1 MGCSTTF
8 QNSQLEMADKKAHT
22 KQLVVVAT
30 MQEEKLTS
38 DKLDI
43 AGLSESSYHAI
54 PTIFSS

>member
-22 KQLVVVAT
+22 KQLVVAT